1 MTTPPVGL
9 SNSPFYLRPHQN
21 WAIEQERYRH
31 NQALYSVGEMVMF
44 VLMWHVEDHL
54 KGYVR
59 RCPRCFNGDDARAAK
74 VYEQSTVNK
83 CPMCY
88 GTTFEGGVRAKIIRP
103 AIITDSDDNEIQ
115 GERGV
120 TFPVKVTV
128 ESVSD
133 FRFRNGDY
141 LFRQDGSR
149 YQLGNPQR
157 TQLRTGFEHPSQAA
171 DSIGYAMGTATLEN
185 STTVAWMIS
194 PTQDELQDLLRTSG
208 RYPVQAT
215 DVTNGPLIPEGF
227 VD

>member
-103 AIITDSDDNEIQ
+103 AIITDSDRTDLVTSWVILSVRSSEQ
-115 GERGV
+115 ASSTRAKPQTPSATQWERR
-120 TFPVKVTV
+120 PLK
-128 ESVSD
+128 
-133 FRFRNGDY
+133 
-141 LFRQDGSR
+141 
-149 YQLGNPQR
+149 
-157 TQLRTGFEHPSQAA
+157 
-171 DSIGYAMGTATLEN
+171 TA
-185 STTVAWMIS
+185 
-194 PTQDELQDLLRTSG
+194 P
-208 RYPVQAT
+208 P
-215 DVTNGPLIPEGF
+215 
-227 VD
+227 